1 MKKFFSVIS
10 AVFLFFGLL
19 SVPALHADEPVA
31 TAKDLEK
38 INEQLMDQI
47 KNLQNQVRDL
57 SSRVDATERRPAAA
71 PTYVAGT
78 ETPREGGVLK
88 TLEDINLSGFL
99 DTSYSY
105 NMNRPQKAGTS
116 AGTNNMRVFDT
127 RDNNFDLNALE
138 LDFEKLAP
146 ETGGV
151 GFRAD
156 LVYGLNATVTDGG
169 GLNFDGVAGVGPDEF
184 DLQQAYGELNIP
196 INGGS
201 LLGDNINLKA
211 GKFVTLAGAE
221 VIESKDNWNISRSI
235 AFGFGIPFAHTGIR
249 SGWTLLDGKVNA
261 TLGINNGWDTVQ
273 ETGNGKTVEMGLT
286 TNLTDNLTFATA
298 NYIGPESQTD
308 AVSGAIIDDVRFLTS
323 NVLTW
328 KTPVEKLTLMGNFD
342 FGNQRNVTT
351 ITAGSAE
358 PYPFESGQWHS
369 YNLYAKYDLSDKMY
383 LAYRGE
389 LFRDDDSFRTF
400 GTTTPRVARKFWGH
414 TFTLDYRPYTNLIT
428 RLEYRQDNAD
438 ASIYDVTGGG
448 STNGQGSQSTFATQL
463 IYLF

>member
-1 MKKFFSVIS
+1 MKKFFSVFS

-19 SVPALHADEPVA
+19 SAPAVRADEPVA

-47 KNLQNQVRDL
+47 KNLQNQVQDL

-71 PTYVAGT
+71 PTYVGGT

-88 TLEDINLSGFL
+88 TMEDINLSGFL

-105 NMNRPQKAGTS
+105 NLNRPQKAGTS

-146 ETGGV
+146 ETGGI

-184 DLQQAYGELNIP
+184 DLQQAYGELNVP

-201 LLGDNINLKA
+201 LLGDKINLKA

-235 AFGFGIPFAHTGIR
+235 AFGFGIPFSHTGVR

-261 TLGINNGWDTVQ
+261 TLGVNNGWDVVQ

-286 TNLTDNLTFATA
+286 TSLTDDLTFATA

-308 AVSGAIIDDVRFLTS
+308 AGTGAIIDDVRFLTS
-323 NVLTW
+323 NILTW

-342 FGNQRNVTT
+342 FGNQRNVAT
-351 ITAGSAE
+351 ITAGSPE
-358 PYPFESGQWHS
+358 PRPFESGQWHS

-389 LFRDDDSFRTF
+389 LFYDDDTFRTF
-400 GTTTPRVARKFWGH
+400 GTTTPRTARKFWGH